1 MTADHEHE
9 TAWWCEH
16 AWLPPADVARGVVV
30 RARAGII
37 TAVQPDAAAPPGAHR
52 LFGLVLPGLANTHSH
67 AFHRAL
73 RGRTQRGQGNFWNWR
88 EQMYALAE
96 RLDPDAYLAL
106 ATAAYAEMALAG
118 VSCVGEFHYLHHG
131 PGGVRYDDPNAMG
144 RVLVQAAR
152 RAGVRLTLL
161 DTCYLQ
167 GGFDVPLTG
176 AQLRFGDGD
185 ADRWAARWSGFV
197 EPGVR
202 TGVAIH
208 SVRAVPADQLDVVA
222 KFAADAEM
230 PLHVHVSEQ
239 PAENEGCVA
248 RYGRTPVQL
257 LAEHGALSR
266 RTVAVHATHLRD
278 DPEGDLSLLA
288 GAGTGVCLCPST
300 EYDLADGIGPAG
312 DLAGAGVPLSLGT
325 DSHAAV
331 DLFAEARAVE
341 LGERVKVGRR
351 GNFTAAHL
359 IAMATVNGHR
369 ALGWPDAGELAV
381 GRRAD
386 LVAIDLGSA
395 RTAGCRATAETAV
408 FAAVACDVT
417 DVVVDGE
424 PVVRDRRHLR
434 IPDVG
439 AALRTA
445 VEAVAE

>member
-1 MTADHEHE
+1 MTADVEHE

-16 AWLPPADVARGVVV
+16 AWLPPGDVARGVVV
-30 RARAGII
+30 RTRTGVI
-37 TAVQPDAAAPPGAHR
+37 TAVEPDVEAPPGAHR

-73 RGRTQRGQGNFWNWR
+73 RGRTQREQGNFWNWR

-96 RLDPDAYLAL
+96 RLDPDSYLAL

-118 VSCVGEFHYLHHG
+118 ISCVGEFHYLHHG
-131 PGGVRYDDPNAMG
+131 AGGIRYDDPNATG
-144 RVLVQAAR
+144 RVLAEAAR

-167 GGFDVPLTG
+167 GGFDAPLTG

-185 ADRWAARWSGFV
+185 ADRWATRWSGFV

-202 TGVAIH
+202 TGAAIH

-239 PAENEGCVA
+239 PAENEGCLA

-257 LAEHGALSR
+257 LAEHGALSG
-266 RTVAVHATHLRD
+266 RTVAVHATHLRKQPED
-278 DPEGDLSLLA
+278 DRSVLA

-312 DLAGAGVPLSLGT
+312 ELADAAVPLSLGT
-325 DSHAAV
+325 DSHAMV

-341 LGERVKVGRR
+341 FGQRIKTLRR
-351 GNFTAAHL
+351 GNFLANRLLT
-359 IAMATVNGHR
+359 MATANGHR
-369 ALGWPDAGELAV
+369 ALGWSDAGELAV

-395 RTAGCRATAETAV
+395 RTAGCGATAETAV
-408 FAAVACDVT
+408 FAATACDVT
-417 DVVVDGE
+417 DVVVDGQ
-424 PVVRDRRHLR
+424 PVVRDRQHLR

-439 AALRTA
+439 AALRAAIEA
-445 VEAVAE
+445 VE

>member
-1 MTADHEHE
+1 MVTADVEHE
-9 TAWWCEH
+9 AAWWCEH
-16 AWLPPADVARGVVV
+16 AWLPPGEVARGVVI

-37 TAVQPDAAAPPGAHR
+37 TAVESEVEAPPGAHR

-88 EQMYALAE
+88 EQMYALAQ
-96 RLDPDAYLAL
+96 RLDPDSYLAL
-106 ATAAYAEMALAG
+106 ATAAYAEMVLAG
-118 VSCVGEFHYLHHG
+118 ISCVGEFHYLHHG

-144 RVLVQAAR
+144 RVLAQAAG

-167 GGFDVPLTG
+167 GGFDEPLAG
-176 AQLRFGDGD
+176 AQRRFGDGD

-202 TGVAIH
+202 TGAAIH
-208 SVRAVPADQLDVVA
+208 SVRAVPADQLGVVA

-239 PAENEGCVA
+239 PAENEGCLA
-248 RYGRTPVQL
+248 RYGHTPVRL
-257 LAEHGALSR
+257 LAEHGVLSR
-266 RTVAVHATHLRD
+266 RTVAVHATHLRESD
-278 DPEGDLSLLA
+278 RSLLA

-312 DLAGAGVPLSLGT
+312 DLDDAGVPLSLGT
-325 DSHAAV
+325 DGHAAV

-341 LGERVKVGRR
+341 LGARVQTGRR
-351 GNFTAAHL
+351 GNFTADHL
-359 IAMATVNGHR
+359 LAMATGNGHR
-369 ALGWPDAGELAV
+369 ALGWSDAGELAV

-395 RTAGCRATAETAV
+395 RTAGCGGTAEAAV
-408 FAAVACDVT
+408 FAAAACDVT

-424 PVVRDRRHLR
+424 SVVRDRRHLR
-434 IPDVG
+434 ISDVG
-439 AALRTA
+439 AALRAA
-445 VEAVAE
+445 VEAVAR